1 MKLDYKLHIY
11 MGYYF
16 ELSSSN
22 TCISNKKWS
31 YRQVLRKP
39 KIMININ
46 REKILQLESLEFIN

>member
-31 YRQVLRKP
+31 YRQSPKKTKNNGKHKQRK
-39 KIMININ
+39 NITT
-46 REKILQLESLEFIN
+46 